1 MVVLI
6 NGETKKLGIALSGG
20 GFRAAAFHVGTF
32 TALQELD
39 LLDKLDLI
47 SCVSGGSVA
56 GAYLALNWGKQDV
69 LKGLSDYLLT
79 KSIAVSSIIGGILD
93 PFETRLEKLG
103 ASYDRDL
110 FAGARLSAL
119 RDGPRIYLNATNLA
133 TGNMFFFVAG
143 KALAPGEDA
152 GETMGE
158 HESGTANASNYPISL
173 AVAASSAFPP
183 VFPPLR
189 LNADIYPNSLS
200 EYATLSDGGIYDNL
214 GVNPLMRARRNPVDV
229 CFVSDGGKPFAVS
242 PHPTESGTIVL
253 KEAINIMMEQVRGL
267 QFARLQF
274 VVRREKG
281 PETHLVFNRQPGRRG
296 TAWRRRFRLAGGNRF
311 KEIGG
316 RRA

>member
-1 MVVLI
+1 M

-119 RDGPRIYLNATNLA
+119 RD
-133 TGNMFFFVAG
+133 
-143 KALAPGEDA
+143 
-152 GETMGE
+152 
-158 HESGTANASNYPISL
+158 
-173 AVAASSAFPP
+173 
-183 VFPPLR
+183 
-189 LNADIYPNSLS
+189 
-200 EYATLSDGGIYDNL
+200 
-214 GVNPLMRARRNPVDV
+214 
-229 CFVSDGGKPFAVS
+229 
-242 PHPTESGTIVL
+242 
-253 KEAINIMMEQVRGL
+253 
-267 QFARLQF
+267 
-274 VVRREKG
+274 
-281 PETHLVFNRQPGRRG
+281 
-296 TAWRRRFRLAGGNRF
+296 
-311 KEIGG
+311 
-316 RRA
+316 